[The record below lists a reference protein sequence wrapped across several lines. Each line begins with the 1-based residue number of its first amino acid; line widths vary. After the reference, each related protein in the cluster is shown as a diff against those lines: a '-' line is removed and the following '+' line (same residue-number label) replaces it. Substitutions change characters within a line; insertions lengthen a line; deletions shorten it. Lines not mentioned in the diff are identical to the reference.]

1 MRKNARTLRREHDS
15 LFPDQVKSTISKFF
29 LRRKKAVAHAGA
41 WKVAYADFVTG
52 MMSLFLVLWILSQD
66 EEVIIATTRF
76 FRDPYKAGVP
86 KSTPVEQKDARPGSM
101 VDQIVGRSDTT
112 MRNTDETSSIDI
124 DVLHRIAQDWYK
136 RLRLHEIDDE
146 IIQIEATTDGIK
158 VTLFHG
164 DEKPLFEKSSSALT
178 DHGKKVMQRMSWL
191 LAQHVLIF
199 RVDSYANHFPPHW
212 GKPPEIQIADN
223 VELSGGFGEG
233 SSTLQKWIDG
243 KIEMERANGDVM
255 GKDSKFGSWPRSLAQ
270 GTEVTDALIHYSA
283 GELGGKLERIT
294 GHGSTKPN
302 KRRYPNQPE
311 KNRRVELS
319 LVLDMSKEDLA
330 EYE

>member
-1 MRKNARTLRREHDS
+1 MT
-15 LFPDQVKSTISKFF
+15 VVSKFI
-29 LRRKKAVAHAGA
+29 LRRKKAIAHGGA

-112 MRNTDETSSIDI
+112 MRNTDDTTSIDI

-146 IIQIEATTDGIK
+146 VIQIEATTDGIK
-158 VTLFHG
+158 VTLFYG
-164 DEKPLFEKSSSALT
+164 DEKPLFEDASSSLT
-178 DHGKKVMQRMSWL
+178 NHGKKVMQRLSWML
-191 LAQHVLIF
+191 SQHILVF
-199 RVDSYANHFPPHW
+199 RVDSHANH
-212 GKPPEIQIADN
+212 
-223 VELSGGFGEG
+223 LTSGN
-233 SSTLQKWIDG
+233 S
-243 KIEMERANGDVM
+243 
-255 GKDSKFGSWPRSLAQ
+255 KDPGRNAWDMSLAQ
-270 GTEVTDALIHYSA
+270 GTEVTDALIHYS
-283 GELGGKLERIT
+283 GDELADKLERIT

-302 KRRYPNQPE
+302 KIRYPNQPE

-330 EYE
+330 QYK

>member
-1 MRKNARTLRREHDS
+1 MASRFRFGFGKK
-15 LFPDQVKSTISKFF
+15 KST
-29 LRRKKAVAHAGA
+29 VHAGA

-112 MRNTDETSSIDI
+112 MRNTDDSTSIDI

-146 IIQIEATTDGIK
+146 TIQIEATSEGIK

-164 DEKPLFEKSSSALT
+164 DEKPLFEKSSPKLT
-178 DHGKKVMQRMSWL
+178 DHGKKVMQRMSWIL
-191 LAQHVLIF
+191 SQHVLVF
-199 RVDSYANHFPPHW
+199 RVDSHSNHLAE
-212 GKPPEIQIADN
+212 GRGADSEI
-223 VELSGGFGEG
+223 
-233 SSTLQKWIDG
+233 SSWD
-243 KIEMERANGDVM
+243 M
-255 GKDSKFGSWPRSLAQ
+255 SLAQ
-270 GTEVTDALIHYSA
+270 GTEVTDALFHYSG
-283 GELGGKLERIT
+283 GELSEKLERIT
-294 GHGSTKPN
+294 GHGITKPN
-302 KRRYPNQPE
+302 SARYPDQHE

-330 EYE
+330 KFE

>member
-1 MRKNARTLRREHDS
+1 MFNNTHRRKL
-15 LFPDQVKSTISKFF
+15 F
-29 LRRKKAVAHAGA
+29 LRGSHGGA

-112 MRNTDETSSIDI
+112 MRNTNDTTSIDI
-124 DVLHRIAQDWYK
+124 DVLHRIAQDWFK
-136 RLRLHEIDDE
+136 RLKLHEIDDSTM
-146 IIQIEATTDGIK
+146 QIDATSEGLK

-164 DEKPLFEKSSSALT
+164 DDKPLFEPSSAELT
-178 DHGKKVMQRMSWL
+178 DHGLKVMQRMSWL
-191 LAQHVLIF
+191 LSQHILVYRI
-199 RVDSYANHFPPHW
+199 DSHSNHLDN
-212 GKPPEIQIADN
+212 GKRDSA
-223 VELSGGFGEG
+223 G
-233 SSTLQKWIDG
+233 SNAWT
-243 KIEMERANGDVM
+243 M
-255 GKDSKFGSWPRSLAQ
+255 SLEQ
-270 GTEVTDALIHYSA
+270 GAEVTNALVHYSA
-283 GELGGKLERIT
+283 GELDGKLERIT

-302 KRRYPNQPE
+302 DARYPNQPN

-319 LVLDMSKEDLA
+319 LVLDMSKKDLA
-330 EYE
+330 QYQ

>member
-1 MRKNARTLRREHDS
+1 MSSKKSAKKPPKVVDLLTS
-15 LFPDQVKSTISKFF
+15 LLKISIVKDKRSTAFQRIC
-29 LRRKKAVAHAGA
+29 HGGA

-112 MRNTDETSSIDI
+112 MRNTNDTTSIDI
-124 DVLHRIAQDWYK
+124 DVLHRIAQDWYQ
-136 RLRLHEIDDE
+136 RLRLHEIDDST
-146 IIQIEATTDGIK
+146 IQIDATSEGLK
-158 VTLFHG
+158 VVLFHG
-164 DEKPLFEKSSSALT
+164 DDKPIFESSTSRLT
-178 DHGKKVMQRMSWL
+178 SHGRKVMQRMSWML
-191 LAQHVLIF
+191 SQHVLVY
-199 RVDSYANHFPPHW
+199 RVDSHTNHLPT
-212 GKPPEIQIADN
+212 GKGLN
-223 VELSGGFGEG
+223 GEG
-233 SSTLQKWIDG
+233 TWD
-243 KIEMERANGDVM
+243 M
-255 GKDSKFGSWPRSLAQ
+255 SLAQ
-270 GTEVTDALIHYSA
+270 GKEVIDALNHYSA
-283 GELGGKLERIT
+283 DELKTKLERIT

-302 KRRYPNQPE
+302 DSRFPNQPE

-330 EYE
+330 QFK